1 MNIEI
6 WFVFGVLAAAV
17 ALFASD
23 RVRLDWVALLV
34 LLSLLLSG
42 ILTVGEALA
51 GFSDPVVLMIAG
63 LFVVGEALVTT
74 GVAHAVGDWLMRV
87 GGGSETRILVLLMVV
102 VAGFGAFMSSTG
114 IVAIFIPIVL
124 GIAARSGI
132 DRRGL
137 LMPLAFAA
145 LISGMLTLIATP
157 PNLVIN
163 AELNRQGLEPFNF
176 FDFTPF
182 GLAILVLGIVYM
194 LTIGRRLLATD
205 AERAGDAD
213 DGTSLEELVR
223 LYGLTG
229 RLHRLRLAG
238 ESPLIGQTLADAR
251 VRSDFAVIVIGVE
264 RSRRFGIEITPALP
278 RTQFKS
284 GDILYVV
291 GGDEPI
297 RHFMEVHTLKRLALE
312 TRPMKELTAELGL
325 AEVLLGP
332 ESGLIGRT
340 IGEAA
345 LRTRRQVSVLAV
357 RRKGE
362 PIEASLTDLT
372 LRLGDSLLVAG
383 GWQRIGRLREEKK
396 DFIVLSLP
404 REMAEVAPAR
414 RKAPYALAI
423 VALMIVA
430 MTFGLVANVTAVL
443 IAALALVTLGCL
455 TMDGSYRVIN
465 WPSLVLI
472 AGMLPLATAL
482 DKTGGTR
489 VIAEALVDTLG
500 EAGPYGMMAG
510 LFVLT
515 SVLGAFV
522 SNTATAVLMAP
533 IAIGAARLM
542 EVAPH
547 PFLMTVALAASAAFM
562 TPVSSPVNTL
572 VVTPG
577 GYRFG
582 DFVKIGVP
590 MTILTMAATLILV
603 PLIFPFKT

>member
-1 MNIEI
+1 MTPEI

-17 ALFASD
+17 GLFASD

-87 GGGSETRILVLLMVV
+87 GGGSENRILVLLMAV

-182 GLAILVLGIVYM
+182 GLAILVIGIVYM
-194 LTIGRRLLATD
+194 LTIGRRLLATESEGVD
-205 AERAGDAD
+205 EAD

-238 ESPLIGQTLADAR
+238 GSPLVGQTLAAAR
-251 VRSDFAVIVIGVE
+251 LRSDFAVNVVGVE

-278 RTQFKS
+278 RTQFNS

-291 GGDEPI
+291 GGEEPI
-297 RHFMEVHTLKRLALE
+297 SHFMEVRKLQRLALE
-312 TRPMKELTAELGL
+312 TRPMKELAAELGL

-332 ESGLIGRT
+332 ESDLIGRT

-345 LRTRRQVSVLAV
+345 LRTRHHVSVLAV
-357 RRKGE
+357 RRKTG

-383 GWQRIGRLREEKK
+383 GWQHIGRLREEKK

-404 REMAEVAPAR
+404 REMDEVAPAR

-423 VALMIVA
+423 VAMMIVA

-500 EAGPYGMMAG
+500 GAGPYGMMAG

-533 IAIGAARLM
+533 VAIGAARLM

-547 PFLMTVALAASAAFM
+547 PYLMTVALAASAAFM

-603 PLIFPFKT
+603 PLILPLQP